1 VEGDGRTQRKGTPQ
15 VSGKYRDSQFLL
27 LLLVTVICLFFGG
40 AAVSDASAQVTTPS
54 DATEETEFITSL
66 RRSRPAPFDG
76 VLLNVPAAARLLV
89 DITYRNAQCQVEVDR
104 QLGLQRAS
112 MQLRIDSEISRRE
125 ALQHLYDE
133 MMTIRGRQIEQLTSR
148 LRPPEWYERG
158 EFWFGVGAVVGI
170 VVGVAVTV
178 LSAYALNL
186 VGGSGSP

>member
-1 VEGDGRTQRKGTPQ
+1 MNK
-15 VSGKYRDSQFLL
+15 DSHSIRSIFLYYAIAITLL
-27 LLLVTVICLFFGG
+27 LGASVPVTV
-40 AAVSDASAQVTTPS
+40 SAQGSAAPDVADESEFVTS
-54 DATEETEFITSL
+54 V
-66 RRSRPAPFDG
+66 RRARPAPFDG

-89 DITYRNAQCQVEVDR
+89 DITHRNAQCQVEVDR

-112 MQLRIDSEISRRE
+112 MQLRIDSEVSRRE

-133 MMTIRGRQIEQLTSR
+133 MMAIRGRQIEQLTSR